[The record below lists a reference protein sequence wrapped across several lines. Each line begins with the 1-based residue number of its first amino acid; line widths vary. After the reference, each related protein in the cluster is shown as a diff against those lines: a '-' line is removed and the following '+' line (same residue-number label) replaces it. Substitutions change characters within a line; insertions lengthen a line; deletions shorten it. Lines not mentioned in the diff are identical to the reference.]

1 MALAGSTGA
10 HGYRR
15 GCRVVRSSVV
25 LVGRSGDGLDGGP
38 IASFDAGN
46 PRTRGC
52 GPWAL
57 LRADPL
63 VVSGFRGIGIL
74 CASAECAGSR
84 NRDGSVGSAGADV
97 RGYQTRRYRRRH
109 FHGASP
115 SYLGSH
121 RGTLVCNG
129 VGIVHV
135 TMLVLVCSLRTSKRA
150 CWILYGVLAAVS
162 VALFLY
168 SAVLLLVHA
177 VIVVFGAKVI
187 PDADSKRNRFN
198 GLCFVGASA
207 SAVLLV
213 SPLIALSLGQSRQVS
228 WIPPLD
234 RHIFTTIAVDQWFLS
249 SPLFAVV
256 AGIIVLS
263 GIAGYFF
270 APSRWTVGDRSAST
284 VALVWI
290 LVPMAL
296 FSCIRSS
303 WETSTSIGT
312 SYSLRRVWPC
322 CWVS

>member
-129 VGIVHV
+129 VGIVHGHNAGARV
-135 TMLVLVCSLRTSKRA
+135 FAANVEARVLDPVRRVGSC
-150 CWILYGVLAAVS
+150 
-162 VALFLY
+162 
-168 SAVLLLVHA
+168 
-177 VIVVFGAKVI
+177 
-187 PDADSKRNRFN
+187 
-198 GLCFVGASA
+198 LC
-207 SAVLLV
+207 
-213 SPLIALSLGQSRQVS
+213 
-228 WIPPLD
+228 
-234 RHIFTTIAVDQWFLS
+234 
-249 SPLFAVV
+249 
-256 AGIIVLS
+256 
-263 GIAGYFF
+263 
-270 APSRWTVGDRSAST
+270 ST
-284 VALVWI
+284 VSLQRRAAAGTRCHRGVRGQGDSGRRFEAESFQRVVLCRCFRVRGPAC
-290 LVPMAL
+290 VPADRPVARTIEASQL
-296 FSCIRSS
+296 DTTAGSAYFHDD
-303 WETSTSIGT
+303 
-312 SYSLRRVWPC
+312 RR
-322 CWVS
+322 